1 MKEEHGFVKKKS
13 KQAAISDPGV
23 GTQLAELQQ
32 WKVPPARSSD
42 MASAHQEGHGAVSP
56 CPGYPRKCL

>member
-32 WKVPPARSSD
+32 
-42 MASAHQEGHGAVSP
+42 
-56 CPGYPRKCL
+56 